1 MGKTAKINTV
11 IITVTVLVIA
21 AIGFC
26 LWWFCFRED
35 KSTGISLA
43 SDDVLKYGSRGKD
56 VETLQAMLNSKY
68 NAGLDVDGIWGEKT
82 QAAVLENLGKSSI
95 STKDIYTL

>member
-1 MGKTAKINTV
+1 MGKTTKINIV
-11 IITVTVLVIA
+11 IVTITVLIIA

-26 LWWFCFRED
+26 LYWFCFKED
-35 KSTGISLA
+35 KSAG
-43 SDDVLKYGSRGKD
+43 SDTTSGNILKYGSRGKD

-68 NAGLDVDGIWGEKT
+68 NAGLDVDGIWGDKT

-95 STKDIYTL
+95 TVKEIYKL

>member
-26 LWWFCFRED
+26 LYWFCFRKE
-35 KSTGISLA
+35 SAGTGPA
-43 SDDVLKYGSRGKD
+43 SGDVLKYGSRGKS
-56 VETLQAMLNSKY
+56 VETLQAALNSKY
-68 NAGLDVDGIWGEKT
+68 NAGLDVDGIWGDKT
-82 QAAVLENLGKSSI
+82 QTAVLENLGKSSV
-95 STKDIYTL
+95 SVKEIYTL